1 MGVDASKHD
10 AIVSAVPGKLPEA
23 VAAVL
28 SASAMEDVPSGE
40 SLTIAAA
47 GMTWAAR
54 AWGSPDDDP
63 VLLVHGIM
71 SDAGVFWRLG
81 PALAAAGHR
90 VLAMDMPAHG
100 ETGPWRGRYALADT
114 AADLAA
120 LIRSLDLDADTLSV
134 LGHSWGGMV
143 VAGLSIAGI
152 RPRKLILLDP
162 PYLEIDDLVALTQDP
177 IERHCDSVEEAR
189 GRLNATHPEWSP
201 GDVEAKARAL
211 TRFDAEA
218 VHSILSRNG
227 RWDSGLTLL
236 AEPASSGV
244 PIWYLRGEPQFGGLI
259 PDHMLPQLAARVGDS
274 HVLTIADGS
283 HAPMRTH
290 HPEATTLAILHALA
304 G

>member
-1 MGVDASKHD
+1 VGVDARKHD
-10 AIVSAVPGKLPEA
+10 AIVSAVPGNLPEA
-23 VAAVL
+23 VVAVL

-47 GMTWAAR
+47 GMTWAVR
-54 AWGSPDDDP
+54 AWGSSSYDP

-90 VLAMDMPAHG
+90 VVTTDMPAHG
-100 ETGPWRGRYALADT
+100 ETRPWRGRYALGDT
-114 AADLAA
+114 AADVAA
-120 LIRSLDLDADTLSV
+120 LIRSLDLDVDTLSV

-143 VAGLSIAGI
+143 VAGLPIAGI

-162 PYLEIDDLVALTQDP
+162 PCLEIDDLAALTQDP
-177 IERHCDSVEEAR
+177 IERRWNSIEEALE
-189 GRLNATHPEWSP
+189 RLNVMHPEWSH

-218 VHSILSRNG
+218 VRSILSRNG

-236 AEPASSGV
+236 AEPAASGV
-244 PIWYLRGEPQFGGLI
+244 SVWYLRGEPEFGGLI

-274 HVLTIADGS
+274 HVLTIAAGS

-290 HPEATTLAILHALA
+290 HLEATTLAILHALA

>member
-1 MGVDASKHD
+1 VG
-10 AIVSAVPGKLPEA
+10 GTRL
-23 VAAVL
+23 
-28 SASAMEDVPSGE
+28 
-40 SLTIAAA
+40 
-47 GMTWAAR
+47 
-54 AWGSPDDDP
+54 GSPNDDP

-100 ETGPWRGRYALADT
+100 ATGPWRGRYALAET

-143 VAGLSIAGI
+143 VAGLPIAGI

-162 PYLEIDDLVALTQDP
+162 PYLELDDLVALTQDP

-189 GRLNATHPEWSP
+189 GRLNATQPEWAP

-211 TRFDAEA
+211 TRSTPKP
-218 VHSILSRNG
+218 SIRFSAG
-227 RWDSGLTLL
+227 TGAGT
-236 AEPASSGV
+236 PASTCSRSRHPPAYPSGT
-244 PIWYLRGEPQFGGLI
+244 
-259 PDHMLPQLAARVGDS
+259 S
-274 HVLTIADGS
+274 
-283 HAPMRTH
+283 
-290 HPEATTLAILHALA
+290 EANHTSA